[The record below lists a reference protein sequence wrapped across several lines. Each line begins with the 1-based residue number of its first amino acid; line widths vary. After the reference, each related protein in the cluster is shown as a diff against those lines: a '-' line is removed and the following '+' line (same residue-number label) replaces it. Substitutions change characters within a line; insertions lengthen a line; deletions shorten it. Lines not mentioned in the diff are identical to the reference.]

1 MKKITLKHLF
11 ASVLFLLG
19 FVSFAQNTEGIT
31 RVLVDSI
38 HPKVAK
44 ALPQTT
50 TELDAVL
57 VTGQK
62 KALKKTT
69 EGFIYNASS
78 DLTQSGG
85 TANDILKN
93 IPSISLDADGV
104 LTLRGKMPLILID
117 GKNSSLT
124 NLDQIAASSIE
135 SIEVITNPTAKYDA
149 NAESG
154 IINIKLKKNKQ
165 NGTNGSLVLG
175 TGLGAKGRA
184 NSSIQLNHEQGKWN
198 FGLGYD
204 NRFAGRTKR
213 IGANRTNYN
222 LLDEHELI
230 QSRADSRFEQLQNL
244 KGNIDYTP
252 NEKNSFDLELI
263 GNTEGQDNNETLKSL
278 LLNNTAAFYSANQ
291 RHSLELERSK
301 VAEMAL
307 NYDRKFINT
316 RKSLTAGIT
325 TSVNNAHENTHIDTY
340 NYDVTQTQIGE
351 VAWQRTHN
359 YENEN
364 ISNAFLNYTLP
375 LSPKSILESGYKGTF
390 RFFTGDFQS
399 ADLVANNY
407 VINPAASNVFRFHEQ
422 IEALYSQL
430 SAHAGSDEKPTW
442 DYNLGMRVEQVA
454 NTGETNMANSKFS
467 NAYTK
472 FFPSAAITYHLQTNS
487 SLKLSFNKRIN
498 RPDLGQLNP
507 FVDITDALNPH
518 TGNPYL
524 KPELITAYEL
534 GYSLEKSKY
543 SVSTAGYYRDAKNSI
558 KQYSQLLP
566 NGAVL
571 LAPEN
576 FGATK
581 TYGIESILSWKP
593 ANLYNCNLSFT
604 AFQQIIDGSNIG
616 NDVASKAF
624 NWYGKWVQ
632 NVVPWEGGKIQV
644 IGNYNSK
651 LATPQGNRIALY
663 SADLGYQQKLK
674 NSNSRLGVVV
684 TDVFNTL
691 ESGYQNYTAEFTNTR
706 RSKSDTRAIML
717 SFAYTFKSAFREKLL
732 ENQFT
737 PEY

>member
-1 MKKITLKHLF
+1 M
-11 ASVLFLLG
+11 
-19 FVSFAQNTEGIT
+19 
-31 RVLVDSI
+31 
-38 HPKVAK
+38 
-44 ALPQTT
+44 
-50 TELDAVL
+50 
-57 VTGQK
+57 TGQK
-62 KALKKTT
+62 KALKKTA

-85 TANDILKN
+85 TANDLLKN
-93 IPSISLDADGV
+93 IPSLSMDADGV

-175 TGLGAKGRA
+175 TGIGAKGRA

-278 LLNNTAAFYSANQ
+278 LLNNTAAFFSANQ

-301 VAEMAL
+301 VAELAL
-307 NYDRKFINT
+307 NYDRKFTNT

-340 NYDVTQTQIGE
+340 NYDVTQTQIGD

-364 ISNAFLNYTLP
+364 ISNAFLNYALP

-399 ADLVANNY
+399 ADLVANTY

-430 SAHAGSDEKPTW
+430 SAHSGSDEKPSW
-442 DYNLGMRVEQVA
+442 DYNLGLRLEQVA
-454 NTGETNMANSKFS
+454 NTGETNTANSTFT

-487 SLKLSFNKRIN
+487 SLKLSFSKRIN

-524 KPELITAYEL
+524 KPELITAYEM

-543 SVSTAGYYRDAKNSI
+543 SVSTAGFYRAAQNTI
-558 KQYSQLLP
+558 KPYSQLLP

-576 FGATK
+576 FGTTK

-706 RSKSDTRAIML
+706 RSKSDTRAVML
-717 SFAYTFKSAFREKLL
+717 SFAYTFKSAFKEKLL